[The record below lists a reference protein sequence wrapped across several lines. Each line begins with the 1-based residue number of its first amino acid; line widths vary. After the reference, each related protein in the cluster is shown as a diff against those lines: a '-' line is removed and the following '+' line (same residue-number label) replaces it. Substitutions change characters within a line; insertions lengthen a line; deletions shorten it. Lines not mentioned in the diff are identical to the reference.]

1 MKRVTIFSFA
11 LSIGLLTAC
20 NNQDKDV
27 KEVSNEQNKIS
38 MDNPFL
44 EESKLDFQAPDFS
57 KIKDEHFRPALEEGI
72 RQQLAEIIAIADNED
87 LPTFENTF
95 VELEKSGRLLARVQG
110 VFGLLASANTNDTL
124 QAIQQDLAPK
134 FAALSDAL
142 FLNDNLFNRVKTIH
156 DKVEELELDAE
167 SKRLVEY
174 YYQKFVSAG
183 AELSGESKETLKHY
197 NEELASLR
205 TKFSNM
211 LLAASK
217 DGAFVVEDKDLLEGF
232 SEGALATAAEDA
244 KSEGKEGQY
253 LIPLQNTTQQPALT
267 NLKRADVRQELFENA
282 YVRAEKGDKNDTRKI
297 IAEIAMLRAKRA
309 KLLGFDSFAHWSLQD
324 QMAKTPET
332 VEEFFS
338 KLVPA
343 AVAKAKKEAT
353 ELLVLAKKDNPNAT
367 EVNAWDWNYYAEQL
381 RKQKYDLNE
390 DEITPYLELN
400 NVLENGV
407 FFAANQMFGL
417 EFKERHDLPV
427 YHEDVKVYDVID
439 HDGSQIGLFYSDNF
453 KRSNKGGGA
462 WMSNIVDQSHLL
474 GTKPVIYNVCNF
486 TKPAPGQPVLISW
499 DDVTTLFHEFG
510 HALHGFFAN
519 QQYVSLSGTSTP
531 RDFVELPSQLNE
543 HCALDDKI
551 LANYAKHY
559 ETGKPMPKELVNKI
573 KAASTFNQGYMLTEL
588 LAAAELDM
596 QWHTISADLV
606 INDANEF
613 EETSLK
619 KVGLWLESV
628 PPRYRSTYFSH
639 IFGGG
644 YAAGYYAYL
653 WTEMLDYDAFAWF
666 NENGGLTRE
675 NGERLREMILSVGN
689 SVDLAENYKQFIGRE
704 PSIQPMLKARGMK

>member
-1 MKRVTIFSFA
+1 
-11 LSIGLLTAC
+11 
-20 NNQDKDV
+20 
-27 KEVSNEQNKIS
+27 
-38 MDNPFL
+38 
-44 EESKLDFQAPDFS
+44 
-57 KIKDEHFRPALEEGI
+57 
-72 RQQLAEIIAIADNED
+72 
-87 LPTFENTF
+87 
-95 VELEKSGRLLARVQG
+95 
-110 VFGLLASANTNDTL
+110 
-124 QAIQQDLAPK
+124 
-134 FAALSDAL
+134 
-142 FLNDNLFNRVKTIH
+142 
-156 DKVEELELDAE
+156 
-167 SKRLVEY
+167 
-174 YYQKFVSAG
+174 
-183 AELSGESKETLKHY
+183 
-197 NEELASLR
+197 
-205 TKFSNM
+205 
-211 LLAASK
+211 
-217 DGAFVVEDKDLLEGF
+217 
-232 SEGALATAAEDA
+232 
-244 KSEGKEGQY
+244 
-253 LIPLQNTTQQPALT
+253 
-267 NLKRADVRQELFENA
+267 
-282 YVRAEKGDKNDTRKI
+282 
-297 IAEIAMLRAKRA
+297 
-309 KLLGFDSFAHWSLQD
+309 
-324 QMAKTPET
+324 
-332 VEEFFS
+332 
-338 KLVPA
+338 
-343 AVAKAKKEAT
+343 
-353 ELLVLAKKDNPNAT
+353 
-367 EVNAWDWNYYAEQL
+367 
-381 RKQKYDLNE
+381 
-390 DEITPYLELN
+390 
-400 NVLENGV
+400 
-407 FFAANQMFGL
+407 
-417 EFKERHDLPV
+417 
-427 YHEDVKVYDVID
+427 
-439 HDGSQIGLFYSDNF
+439 
-453 KRSNKGGGA
+453 
-462 WMSNIVDQSHLL
+462 MSNIVDQSHLL

-613 EETSLK
+613 EEASLK